1 MYRTNRVNQQDRTTG
16 NLNKRADLFTRIFM
30 GFLPMAFLILGGG
43 CVLFETKPEPP
54 PPAVVLP
61 IFPPQEVMQGGD
73 YAGFLRANQAA
84 LAECKDDAQCAIAK
98 FSIAFVY
105 AYPSSPYYDLVLGLH
120 YFNDLILK
128 YPNSPWAL
136 QAQAWTVFMKKS
148 IASEKNQYQLKTKIK
163 SKETTIKDLHKQIE
177 QFEDN
182 EETIRD
188 LQKRIEQS
196 KGVEPKVDKR
206 EKELQNKR
214 EKELEKMIERS
225 RQIDIEMDRKERE
238 LLQ

>member
-1 MYRTNRVNQQDRTTG
+1 
-16 NLNKRADLFTRIFM
+16 M
-30 GFLPMAFLILGGG
+30 GFLPMVVLLVGGG
-43 CVLFETKPEPP
+43 CVLFANKPEQP

-73 YAGFLRANQAA
+73 YPGFLKANQAA
-84 LAECKDDAQCAIAK
+84 LAECKDDAQCAMAK

-136 QAQAWTVFMKKS
+136 QAKAWMAFMKKS

-163 SKETTIKDLHKQIE
+163 SKETTIKDLYKQIE
-177 QFEDN
+177 QYEEN

-206 EKELQNKR
+206 EKEL
-214 EKELEKMIERS
+214 EKMIERS